1 MKVAKYHRLVLN
13 RVRKDVPDGQWQ
25 PLAGEMQVIDFNFR
39 NGVSTAA
46 TAEDILRFRHGG
58 REEWEMEVRLLL
70 VRQPPRRRQRLVK
83 QIREMIQ

>member
-1 MKVAKYHRLVLN
+1 MKYEKYRRLVLN
-13 RVRKDVPDGQWQ
+13 RVQKDVADGQWQ
-25 PLAGEMQVIDFNFR
+25 PLAGEMQVIAFNFKS
-39 NGVSTAA
+39 GVSAAA
-46 TAEDILRFRHGG
+46 TAEDILRFRDGG